1 MPAMVIM
8 LMVLCISANYIHV
21 WLNEVMIQKF
31 IRICHCLQKNRAC
44 KTTVW
49 TIAKKKGKKK
59 EDETRVDKQ
68 VFLSSVIQTTI
79 SRLSYIFPEWTNSRI
94 LEQFEHS
101 PDILTTFHNQ
111 TNFDKKLFFFVFL
124 PTKRGLSLLT
134 CYSMQC
140 PEHCPLNT
148 TNNRFFIRVL
158 YTSTYQQLCTKKVPR
173 YKKKA
178 IFWEFTGI
186 LESFWR
192 ILDISKGI
200 LQLFSGNSG
209 KNFRLYFRNY
219 VTNAER
225 PIRFSWSRDQ
235 LSVNTKTVRFWKRLV
250 ARAERAY

>member
-1 MPAMVIM
+1 MS
-8 LMVLCISANYIHV
+8 LSAEKQSLQNNS
-21 WLNEVMIQKF
+21 LNNSKLKRKE
-31 IRICHCLQKNRAC
+31 
-44 KTTVW
+44 
-49 TIAKKKGKKK
+49 KKK

-148 TNNRFFIRVL
+148 TNNRFL
-158 YTSTYQQLCTKKVPR
+158 SESST
-173 YKKKA
+173 
-178 IFWEFTGI
+178 
-186 LESFWR
+186 
-192 ILDISKGI
+192 
-200 LQLFSGNSG
+200 LQLTSSYAPKKSLAIKKSNLLRIYR
-209 KNFRLYFRNY
+209 NFREFLENFRHFLRNF
-219 VTNAER
+219 TAFFGKFRKE
-225 PIRFSWSRDQ
+225 F
-235 LSVNTKTVRFWKRLV
+235 
-250 ARAERAY
+250 